1 LVYNILKIR
10 TGFFTRIKVCKDE
23 IIKQE
28 AAAQKGKK
36 AKQSNVVEDT
46 SLTSLPL
53 LVRTI
58 HQHYREND
66 YIIKETFKALLQDQ
80 DHLNI
85 LINKGQF
92 QFFKQFINYETF
104 KAMLISEGKEDQI
117 SEARGRMS
125 HEFLNQVNLVMYQF
139 YNEIQF
145 KQVKHSSIF

>member
-1 LVYNILKIR
+1 MFQYALSTKSSIVQASTFLYGLLSSACSYADKNLNSKCKLLRDLVGLEGDSSKSKLDLVVLDEQPSNGLVYNILKLR

-66 YIIKETFKALLQDQ
+66 YIIKETFKTLL
-80 DHLNI
+80 
-85 LINKGQF
+85 
-92 QFFKQFINYETF
+92 
-104 KAMLISEGKEDQI
+104 
-117 SEARGRMS
+117 
-125 HEFLNQVNLVMYQF
+125 
-139 YNEIQF
+139 
-145 KQVKHSSIF
+145 